1 MNIVRLGNRIEN
13 VQRPS
18 AVGKPYL
25 TAQYLGQKV
34 FNPVPDHTQVADYYV
49 QSHPLALP
57 PPFIGD
63 MPEGTRELGE
73 YEVLLTDK
81 LLHPQRPVMVIVGPM
96 GSGKTT
102 TKNYVSL
109 HLVKNRNHCGNC
121 QPPRRRLIA
130 QIDFN
135 EHVQLNDLTGKELTH
150 ELFEILCDELISRLN
165 HDCPVPE
172 SDEFSKF
179 WSHELGR
186 LNNHQSSS
194 AAFRKIQS
202 QIRGDLS

>member
-18 AVGKPYL
+18 TVGKSYL
-25 TAQYLGQKV
+25 TAQYLAQKV
-34 FNPVPDHTQVADYYV
+34 FNPVPDHTRVADYYV
-49 QSHPLALP
+49 QSQPLTP
-57 PPFIGD
+57 PPPVMEE
-63 MPEGTRELGE
+63 MPEGTKELGE

-81 LLHPQRPVMVIVGPM
+81 LLHPQRPVIVIVGPM

-109 HLVKNRNHCGNC
+109 HLVKNRKHCGNC
-121 QPPRRRLIA
+121 PPSRQRLIA

-135 EHVQLNDLTGKELTH
+135 EHTQLNDLTDKELTN
-150 ELFEILCDELISRLN
+150 ELFEILCDELLSRIN

-172 SDEFSKF
+172 TDEFS
-179 WSHELGR
+179 
-186 LNNHQSSS
+186 
-194 AAFRKIQS
+194 
-202 QIRGDLS
+202 